1 MPEEPQRGGP
11 DQPSRGGEQPFGG
24 GFGGAFGPLEDL
36 VGKLVAGLEQGLGRD
51 DAGSSGPAGAG
62 SRASRPRARTPRLD
76 RYGRDL
82 TAAARDGALDPV
94 IGRDDEIDAVLE
106 VLARR
111 TKNNPVLLGD
121 PGVGKTAIVEG
132 IAARIVAGDV
142 PESLRDL
149 RVVALDLAGM
159 VAGTKYRG
167 EFEQRLTAV
176 IDEVVA
182 ARRSVVVFVDELHA
196 VVGAGAA
203 EGGAM
208 DAGTILKPALAR
220 GELQMIG
227 ATTLREYRRHIERDP
242 ALERRFEPVRVPE
255 PTVEQTVAI
264 LRGLRERYEQHHR
277 VVITDAAL
285 DAAAVLADR
294 YVRDRFLPDK
304 AIDLVDRAAA
314 RVRLR
319 APAAEKE
326 AAPGLEERFEQLT
339 RARDVAV
346 DAEDY
351 ERAEALTRELDAVAA
366 QLATARESASDRAGW
381 DRTGMPE
388 LTPDDVAAAVSRAT
402 GIPVARVDAV
412 GAADRERLL
421 GLEGLLARRVVGQDA
436 AVEAVADAVRSG
448 RAGLAAPGRPTG
460 SLLFV
465 GPTGVGK
472 TELARALAA
481 ALHDSEP
488 VRFDMAEFADASSL
502 TRLLGAPPGHVGHD
516 EPGQLTEAL
525 RRDPY
530 AVLLFDEVE
539 KAHREVTGALL
550 SLLDAGRLT
559 DAHGRS
565 ADATHAVVILTSNLG
580 AELILGAPGG
590 NVEAVREQVLA
601 LARVVLRPELVN
613 RVDEVVLFAPLST
626 AALAAITATV
636 LAETTQR
643 LATQGVGLVVS
654 EAALAW
660 LAVRG
665 SGGPNPGRPSLG
677 ARPLRRT
684 VAREVDRQLSRMLL
698 AGQIAA
704 GDEVRVDV
712 ASDAA
717 PDGDGS
723 GALAFTVHGRAG
735 GDDRS

>member
-1 MPEEPQRGGP
+1 
-11 DQPSRGGEQPFGG
+11 
-24 GFGGAFGPLEDL
+24 
-36 VGKLVAGLEQGLGRD
+36 
-51 DAGSSGPAGAG
+51 
-62 SRASRPRARTPRLD
+62 
-76 RYGRDL
+76 
-82 TAAARDGALDPV
+82 
-94 IGRDDEIDAVLE
+94 
-106 VLARR
+106 
-111 TKNNPVLLGD
+111 
-121 PGVGKTAIVEG
+121 
-132 IAARIVAGDV
+132 
-142 PESLRDL
+142 
-149 RVVALDLAGM
+149 
-159 VAGTKYRG
+159 
-167 EFEQRLTAV
+167 
-176 IDEVVA
+176 
-182 ARRSVVVFVDELHA
+182 
-196 VVGAGAA
+196 
-203 EGGAM
+203 
-208 DAGTILKPALAR
+208 
-220 GELQMIG
+220 
-227 ATTLREYRRHIERDP
+227 
-242 ALERRFEPVRVPE
+242 
-255 PTVEQTVAI
+255 
-264 LRGLRERYEQHHR
+264 
-277 VVITDAAL
+277 
-285 DAAAVLADR
+285 
-294 YVRDRFLPDK
+294 
-304 AIDLVDRAAA
+304 
-314 RVRLR
+314 
-319 APAAEKE
+319 
-326 AAPGLEERFEQLT
+326 
-339 RARDVAV
+339 
-346 DAEDY
+346 
-351 ERAEALTRELDAVAA
+351 
-366 QLATARESASDRAGW
+366 
-381 DRTGMPE
+381 
-388 LTPDDVAAAVSRAT
+388 
-402 GIPVARVDAV
+402 VARVDAV

-421 GLEGLLARRVVGQDA
+421 ALEEHLRRRVVGQDA

-590 NVEAVREQVLA
+590 DVEAVREQVLA

-665 SGGPNPGRPSLG
+665 SGGPNLGRPSLG

>member
-1 MPEEPQRGGP
+1 MPDE
-11 DQPSRGGEQPFGG
+11 PFGDK

-36 VGKLVAGLEQGLGRD
+36 VGRLVAGLEQGLGRE
-51 DAGSSGPAGAG
+51 APEGGGG
-62 SRASRPRARTPRLD
+62 RPRVSTRRLD

-82 TAAARDGALDPV
+82 TAAAREGRLDPV
-94 IGRDDEIDAVLE
+94 VGRAEEVDAVLE

-111 TKNNPVLLGD
+111 TKNNPVLVGD

-142 PESLRDL
+142 PEALRDV

-167 EFEQRLTAV
+167 EFEQRLTEI

-220 GELQMIG
+220 GELQLIG

-242 ALERRFEPVRVPE
+242 ALERRFEPVRVAE
-255 PTVEQTVAI
+255 PTVAQTVEI
-264 LRGLRERYEQHHR
+264 LRGLRERYERHHR
-277 VVITDAAL
+277 VRIPDAAL
-285 DAAAVLADR
+285 AAAAALSDR

-304 AIDLVDRAAA
+304 AIDLVDRASA
-314 RVRLR
+314 RLR
-319 APAAEKE
+319 LRTPM
-326 AAPGLEERFEQLT
+326 PTLGLEERFEQLT

-351 ERAEALTRELDAVAA
+351 ERAEALTRELEGVAA
-366 QLATARESASDRAGW
+366 ELATAR
-381 DRTGMPE
+381 RTVEEPE
-388 LTPDDVAAAVSRAT
+388 LTADDVAAAVARAT

-421 GLEGLLARRVVGQDA
+421 ALEGRLARRVVGQEA
-436 AVEAVADAVRSG
+436 AVGAVADAVRAG
-448 RAGLAAPGRPTG
+448 RAGLAAPGRPVG

-472 TELARALAA
+472 TELARALAE
-481 ALHDSEP
+481 ALHGSEP

-550 SLLDAGRLT
+550 ALLDSGRVT
-559 DAHGRS
+559 DAHGRT

-580 AELILGAPGG
+580 AELILSSPGG
-590 NVEAVREQVLA
+590 VEAVREPVLA

-613 RVDEVVLFAPLST
+613 RVDEVVLFGALTPE
-626 AALAAITATV
+626 ALAAITGMA
-636 LAETTQR
+636 LAETRTR
-643 LATQGVGLVVS
+643 LAAQGVGLAVS
-654 EAALAW
+654 EAAVAW
-660 LAVRG
+660 LARQG
-665 SGGPNPGRPSLG
+665 GGGPVLG

-684 VAREVDRQLSRMLL
+684 VGREVERRLSRMLL
-698 AGQIAA
+698 AGEVAA

-712 ASDAA
+712 S
-717 PDGDGS
+717 GDGA
-723 GALAFTVHGRAG
+723 GGGLVFTVAGRGG
-735 GDDRS
+735 GDDRG